1 LSASSSAF
9 FGLEMRLVSL
19 QAPTAWVLG
28 GEIRIS
34 TPNKAE
40 LNPD

>member
-1 LSASSSAF
+1 LSSAF
-9 FGLEMRLVSL
+9 FGLEMRLVSP

-28 GEIRIS
+28 EEIRIS
-34 TPNKAE
+34 TSNKAE